1 MTCVLQLVQFGGQR
15 SEIVEFFEGNQKA
28 LQHLLLKGWDPSYET
43 MPYPPA
49 TGDYALYTVNDLLD
63 SIDFAWEN
71 VSVCVCCFV
80 LMCVCV
86 CMHACVCVCVCV
98 CMHACNNCPTD
109 NHTKVHNRPFYRAIK
124 KHIFTHS

>member
-1 MTCVLQLVQFGGQR
+1 MTSVLQLVQFGGQR

-49 TGDYALYTVNDLLD
+49 TGDYALYSVNDLLD

-71 VSVCVCCFV
+71 VSVCVCSFV

-86 CMHACVCVCVCV
+86 CVRACVPVTIPPQIIIQRC
-98 CMHACNNCPTD
+98 T
-109 NHTKVHNRPFYRAIK
+109 RPFYRAIR
-124 KHIFTHS
+124 KHIFTYS